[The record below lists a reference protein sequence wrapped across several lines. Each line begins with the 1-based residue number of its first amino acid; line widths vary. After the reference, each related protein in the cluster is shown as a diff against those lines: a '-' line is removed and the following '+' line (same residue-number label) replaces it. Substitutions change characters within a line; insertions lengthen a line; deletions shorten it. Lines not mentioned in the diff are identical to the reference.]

1 MLGRA
6 PEGLERSRKANWKHG
21 RYSAEAIATRREAA
35 TASRL
40 LRRKVAALYARTS
53 SDRLLLRDFIFSGW
67 IPPRM
72 EIAQHSAFSTW
83 LEAGKYCICGARN
96 AARNRAN
103 VMEIVANSS
112 SDRRQV
118 GRQKDPQRSSVTN
131 GSKLRIEGCS
141 AWVRRCKD
149 IIEAQILDP
158 GGEDNCSAA
167 AIALSG

>member
-1 MLGRA
+1 MMARA
-6 PEGLERSRKANWKHG
+6 TLHRNRDTSLCARFLLLQW
-21 RYSAEAIATRREAA
+21 SALTYRGFELP
-35 TASRL
+35 TA
-40 LRRKVAALYARTS
+40 TS

>member
-1 MLGRA
+1 MLDLPRA
-6 PEGLERSRKANWKHG
+6 RDRMVDVVVAGTAVAQAFCTLVLP
-21 RYSAEAIATRREAA
+21 RE
-35 TASRL
+35 T
-40 LRRKVAALYARTS
+40 
-53 SDRLLLRDFIFSGW
+53 F
-67 IPPRM
+67 
-72 EIAQHSAFSTW
+72 AFSTW

-96 AARNRAN
+96 AARNREN

-158 GGEDNCSAA
+158 GGEDNC
-167 AIALSG
+167 